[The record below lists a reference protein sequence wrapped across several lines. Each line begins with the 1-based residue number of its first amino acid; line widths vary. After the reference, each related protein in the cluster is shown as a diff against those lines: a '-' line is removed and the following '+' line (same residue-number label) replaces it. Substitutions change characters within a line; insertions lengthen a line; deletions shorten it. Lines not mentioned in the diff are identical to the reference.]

1 MCYVYDWVVVLLCL
15 YGGTKSVTQRFR
27 LSPPSSS
34 YWISTNFFLLA
45 SLGWLSLTS
54 CPVSWKEPPLL
65 VPVCTYRLLSL
76 SLMLLLKNS
85 FVLETPPCPLAL
97 LLVGWG
103 DKEKRFRRPSNRN
116 NLPLTLMVK
125 ICLFSFSS
133 TAIVPDYFPR
143 LEMNNKRNKVYSS
156 FGLSSVGNN
165 THWRD
170 WA

>member
-1 MCYVYDWVVVLLCL
+1 
-15 YGGTKSVTQRFR
+15 
-27 LSPPSSS
+27 
-34 YWISTNFFLLA
+34 
-45 SLGWLSLTS
+45 
-54 CPVSWKEPPLL
+54 
-65 VPVCTYRLLSL
+65 
-76 SLMLLLKNS
+76 
-85 FVLETPPCPLAL
+85 
-97 LLVGWG
+97 
-103 DKEKRFRRPSNRN
+103 
-116 NLPLTLMVK
+116 LMVK

>member
-1 MCYVYDWVVVLLCL
+1 MCIRYVLRVRLGSSTIVSLWGYKVSN
-15 YGGTKSVTQRFR
+15 TKISS
-27 LSPPSSS
+27 LSPSSSS

-76 SLMLLLKNS
+76 SLVLLLKNS

-125 ICLFSFSS
+125 ICLFFLDGHSAWLLSS
-133 TAIVPDYFPR
+133 T
-143 LEMNNKRNKVYSS
+143 
-156 FGLSSVGNN
+156 GNE
-165 THWRD
+165 
-170 WA
+170 